1 MNAHRARCGE
11 AKANIDRLFELE
23 GPVATAAC

>member
-1 MNAHRARCGE
+1 MNAHHARCDE

-23 GPVATAAC
+23 GPAATAAC